1 MSVSYFKKTTVL
13 SKIMLC
19 MVARYCPMCFS
30 VVKWPLGASTVP
42 WVLPESCL
50 VMGNNIDVFE
60 SLRKNVFGP
69 LASRVMG

>member
-1 MSVSYFKKTTVL
+1 
-13 SKIMLC
+13 
-19 MVARYCPMCFS
+19 MCFS

>member
-1 MSVSYFKKTTVL
+1 
-13 SKIMLC
+13 
-19 MVARYCPMCFS
+19 MCFS

-50 VMGNNIDVFE
+50 VVMGNNIDVFE

-69 LASRVMG
+69 LASRGMG